1 MSMRYRVGTGET
13 LRMSLDSVWTHKFR
27 SGLTVLGIVIGITTV
42 VTVASL
48 LTGLRKGIV
57 DFFQEFGP
65 DNIFIARVSGDPSGS
80 QALPKERKRKP
91 IDPDTAQYLKNVCRT
106 VEDVSKSLFILP
118 SPGHLITAKVPGYE
132 SENMFLAGA
141 SANSY
146 SISPREL
153 KDGRMFSPEEDERAA
168 RVAVLGY
175 SLADALYP
183 GETAVGHTVTV
194 DGAEYTIIGVFAKAK
209 GGFFGENGLDRQVLI
224 PFQTAR
230 LRYPQATN
238 FFLTAKARPGQRA
251 DAMEEVRAALRKFRH
266 TPRSADD
273 DFALSTADSIIQ
285 NFDRITGMIVLI
297 SIAISGLGLL
307 VGGIGV
313 MNIMLVSVTER
324 TREIGVRKAL
334 GARRQDIVVQFL
346 SEAVALTGVG
356 GLVGI
361 VFSILVT
368 LLVGVLVPSLPSSV
382 PSWAVVTGFT
392 VSVAIGVF
400 FGVWPAVK
408 ASRLD
413 PVEALRYE

>member
-1 MSMRYRVGTGET
+1 MQYRIGTGET

-91 IDPDTAQYLKNVCRT
+91 IAPDTAQYLKTVCRT
-106 VEDVSKSLFILP
+106 IEDVSMSLFIIP
-118 SPGHLITAKVPGYE
+118 PAGHLITAKVPGYE
-132 SENMFLAGA
+132 SEDMFLAGA
-141 SANSY
+141 TANSY
-146 SISPREL
+146 NISPREL
-153 KDGRMFSPEEDERAA
+153 KEGRMFSPEEDDRAQ
-168 RVAVLGY
+168 RLAVLGY

-183 GETAVGHTVTV
+183 GESAIGRTLTV
-194 DGAEYTIIGVFAKAK
+194 DGAEYTVIGVFAKAR

-230 LRYPQATN
+230 LRYPQSTN
-238 FFLTAKARPGQRA
+238 FFLTAKALPGQRA
-251 DAMEEVRAALRKFRH
+251 DAMEEIRADLRKYRH
-266 TPRSADD
+266 TPPGADD

-382 PSWAVVTGFT
+382 PSWAVITGFT